1 MPPESPN
8 GFAIDSK
15 RMTGHP
21 HPDPDL
27 IVRLRTAIGAAPR
40 VRLAVLFGSSV
51 SGRTRP
57 DSDVDV
63 AILTCEFDPDDSFE
77 VTLSRELTLAARTE
91 VDLIRLENAST
102 VLKWQIATGGV
113 LLVEKSPHEFARF
126 RARAASEYIEY
137 APALAY
143 YGEVFRRRL
152 IEQARTR

>member
-1 MPPESPN
+1 M
-8 GFAIDSK
+8 GGAVDSN
-15 RMTGHP
+15 RMIAPP

-27 IVRLRTAIGAAPR
+27 VARLRAALRGCAP
-40 VRLAVLFGSSV
+40 VRLAILFGSAV

-63 AILTCEFDPDDSFE
+63 AILTGRSEPDDSFE

-91 VDLIRLENAST
+91 VDLIRLEHAST